1 MTMTSPASLSNVV
14 ETIRVAVAPVF
25 LLTGLAA
32 LLSVMTGRLARIID
46 RARLLGDRPVK
57 ELLTDQQAE
66 RRILPARIRLI
77 RRAIL
82 LAAMSALA
90 VCLVIVLL
98 FVASLVDLHFG
109 VAVALMFIT
118 AMLLLMASLVC
129 FIAEIRLA
137 LTLIYVAAEDL

>member
-1 MTMTSPASLSNVV
+1 MTMTSPASLTNVV

-32 LLSVMTGRLARIID
+32 LLGVMTGRLARIID

-57 ELLTDQQAE
+57 ELPTDQQSE

-90 VCLVIVLL
+90 LCLVIVLL
-98 FVASLVDLHFG
+98 FVASLVDLHIG
-109 VAVALMFIT
+109 VAAALMFIT
-118 AMLLLMASLVC
+118 AMLLLMGALAC

-137 LTLIYVAAEDL
+137 LTIIYVAADDH

>member
-1 MTMTSPASLSNVV
+1 VKALPA
-14 ETIRVAVAPVF
+14 E
-25 LLTGLAA
+25 
-32 LLSVMTGRLARIID
+32 
-46 RARLLGDRPVK
+46 
-57 ELLTDQQAE
+57 QQAE

-118 AMLLLMASLVC
+118 AMLLLMGSLVC